1 MNLNRVIVTG
11 RLTRDIELKEL
22 KEDMKVAKFT
32 LALDIYSKKEKETL
46 FIDINIWNNLALRCA
61 AVLKKGSHVLVE
73 GKLKMEKWVEK
84 DTAKERTKIII
95 TGDNVIF
102 LDPKELEMQD
112 APRAEGPNPTVH
124 IDVLDMQ
131 LPF

>member
-46 FIDINIWNNLALRCA
+46 FIDVNIWNNVALRCA

-112 APRAEGPNPTVH
+112 SPKVGASAQM
-124 IDVLDMQ
+124 DVLDMG

>member
-112 APRAEGPNPTVH
+112 SPKVDASAQM
-124 IDVLDMQ
+124 DVLDMG